1 MRVLREIR
9 NNRSP
14 KGERFFWI
22 CRGRRPRRPAK
33 KPSTSF
39 PLFLPQR
46 GRMSAQLTGEG
57 EGFAAWR
64 PVCFAERSPSSPSSV
79 STGGRFP
86 RWGKHR
92 IVRQIRGL
100 VRIRRTNP
108 VYSPV
113 YRRAAEG
120 GSPYGVTGAL
130 CHAQGTASSTS
141 RKAFPAH
148 GEGGAKRRMRSLI
161 LLP

>member
-1 MRVLREIR
+1 MRILREIR

-33 KPSTSF
+33 KPSPGG

-57 EGFAAWR
+57 EKSGSPAIGEA
-64 PVCFAERSPSSPSSV
+64 SPSSPSSV
-79 STGGRFP
+79 STGGCFP

-100 VRIRRTNP
+100 VRIRRTIP

-113 YRRAAEG
+113 YRRAAGG

-130 CHAQGTASSTS
+130 CHAQGTASSTA